1 VVVLVALWA
10 LVEVVA
16 IRLALDDARSDLLD
30 LDLVELAGEPGGIDG
45 LVDAS
50 VDRIDAAHRRAS
62 RSPVLG
68 VLSHV
73 PVVSGQIGGLRTI
86 TGALA
91 GIGTEARVA
100 GSAIQ
105 DRFDRLD
112 EGGAARVALLEEVLA
127 QLLRLETAVRD
138 ADLGAG
144 SLPGPLGWARDDLA
158 EQLDRAVERLTDAE
172 ELVRTS
178 HRLLVGPSRYLLLAG
193 NNSEMRA
200 TPMPLSAGI
209 LELRDGEIEVSEF
222 VQTGDL
228 LLPEDLAVEP
238 PADLAALYD
247 GLWGLGREWRT
258 STTTPRFPVAAE
270 LMARMSAQ
278 IFMGEVDGVLL
289 IDAIT
294 LGAMVDAVGGIEVEG
309 EVQSG
314 DDIVEEVLNLN
325 YLELG
330 EGGPVRRQRVELQG
344 ELARTAFD
352 QLTAA
357 SDAVLELVAQ
367 IPRLA
372 DGRHLLAWSSAP
384 DVQSLWEE
392 LGADGEIGTH
402 PFMIAVQ
409 NASGGKRDWY
419 LDPEVTVHTGS
430 SLSGRTTRVLATLR
444 LHNPVIEPSTEF
456 IDGTSRFIEPGEYRS
471 FVTVY
476 LPQSAT
482 DVSIRGGA
490 ELRSLGR
497 DGPAVVTTSWFRVKP
512 GETRSFTVEFEVP
525 SSDNAA
531 LVIPSARVRPV
542 RYVVDGTEVLDDAPT
557 PVFWLAGP
565 AGDSDAERT
574 AWALGAGAAIAGY
587 VAVAWALRRR
597 LGIEG
602 AGAPAAQASVTAP
615 RSAPEASRAYLA
627 STPDV

>member
-1 VVVLVALWA
+1 M
-10 LVEVVA
+10 A
-16 IRLALDDARSDLLD
+16 IRLALDDARGRLLD
-30 LDLVELAGEPGGIDG
+30 LDLVELAGEPDGIDG

-68 VLSHV
+68 LLGHV
-73 PVVSGQIGGLRTI
+73 PVVSAQVDGLRTI

-91 GIGTEARVA
+91 GIGAEARLA

-112 EGGAARVALLEEVLA
+112 EGGTARVALLEEVLA
-127 QLLRLETAVRD
+127 HLDRLDAAVRG
-138 ADLGAG
+138 ADLGGG
-144 SLPGPLGWARDDLA
+144 SLPGPLGWAREDLA
-158 EQLDRAVERLTDAE
+158 QQLERAGERLADAE

-228 LLPEDLAVEP
+228 LLPPDLAVEP

-258 STTTPRFPVAAE
+258 TTTTPRFPVAAE
-270 LMARMSAQ
+270 LLARMSGQ
-278 IFMGEVDGVLL
+278 VFMGEVDGVLL

-309 EVQSG
+309 EIQRG

-344 ELARTAFD
+344 ELARTAFE
-352 QLTAA
+352 QLTEA

-372 DGRHLLAWSSAP
+372 DGRHLLAWSRDAE
-384 DVQSLWEE
+384 VQSLWEE

-419 LDPEVTVHTGS
+419 LDPEVTVHTGT
-430 SLSGRTTRVLATLR
+430 SLSGRTTRILATVR

-471 FVTVY
+471 FVTAY
-476 LPQSAT
+476 LPQRAT
-482 DVSIRGGA
+482 DVSIRGA
-490 ELRSLGR
+490 ASLRSLGR
-497 DGPAVVTTSWFRVKP
+497 DGPAVVATSWFRVKP
-512 GETRSFTVEFEVP
+512 GDTRSFTVEFEVP
-525 SSDNAA
+525 SSDSAA
-531 LVIPSARVRPV
+531 LLIPSARVRPV
-542 RYVVDGTEVLDDAPT
+542 RYVVDGAEVLDEVPT
-557 PVFWLAGP
+557 PVLWAAQP
-565 AGDSDAERT
+565 AGASDARRT
-574 AWALGAGAAIAGY
+574 AWAVAAGAAI
-587 VAVAWALRRR
+587 VADVTAAWALRRR
-597 LGIEG
+597 LGIPEP
-602 AGAPAAQASVTAP
+602 GAPGGYASVTAP
-615 RSAPEASRAYLA
+615 RSAPDASRAYLA